1 MWENLSPAD
10 IERAKGELKVQRDAI
25 LQRHAAELLALDTDQ
40 SELDTLD
47 RLITAFLQTRDGA
60 ATEPAPEP
68 APAPEP
74 PPAAAEQE
82 AAPDEPPPIA
92 DPPAAEPPAPP
103 AISATV
109 EKPLPPRQA
118 TRRDYAGTNFD
129 TFSKAVSKLL

>member
-103 AISATV
+103 AISATG